1 MPDSTPANPE
11 TVAEAWRLY
20 TQVGL
25 SVRGVADAMSLPKS
39 TAETY
44 IKKARVQHGYIELLE
59 EAERR
64 DAISSWLSLA
74 IAKAEYW
81 LERCNTPRDYAAV
94 SGAMTGLAKRISDL
108 HGLDQPV
115 KFSMVDGKNGARPDA
130 DVTLIAA
137 LRKLKA
143 PEAEAAKEWPPE
155 IEEGA
160 G

>member
-1 MPDSTPANPE
+1 M
-11 TVAEAWRLY
+11 
-20 TQVGL
+20 GI
-25 SVRGVADAMSLPKS
+25 PKS

-94 SGAMTGLAKRISDL
+94 TGAMTGLAKRISEL
-108 HGLDQPV
+108 HGLDQPMKV
-115 KFSMVDGKNGARPDA
+115 NVVNGKSGARPDA
-130 DVTLIAA
+130 DVALIAA
-137 LRKLKA
+137 LRKLNT
-143 PEAEAAKEWPPE
+143 PEAEAAKEWPPQ
-155 IEEGA
+155 IEGGGA
-160 G
+160 